1 MMIEERVVLGRGL
14 NKMFIVMMMRIINSV
29 VKVLLSVDFVFM
41 FEVIIDFGGVIV
53 DGKYLKKVLMKL
65 YIL

>member
-53 DGKYLKKVLMKL
+53 DGKYWKKVLMKL